1 VEDTVLV
8 AADDSPGETALV
20 NTYAILEPSLTSPV
34 DDDRLLL
41 CTVRLE
47 GMLLGILALVID

>member
-1 VEDTVLV
+1 MLV